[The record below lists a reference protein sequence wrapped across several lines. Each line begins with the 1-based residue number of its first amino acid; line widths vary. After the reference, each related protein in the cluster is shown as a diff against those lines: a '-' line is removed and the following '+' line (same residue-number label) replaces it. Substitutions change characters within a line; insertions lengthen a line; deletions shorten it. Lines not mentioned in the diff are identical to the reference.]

1 MARKKKASETG
12 INYNRVLKYADYEV
26 LGVKS
31 RKDWEIEMALRTLRD
46 FVAVHEDA
54 VILGVGAAKERTIY
68 ALSNEVQ
75 RVFATDLYL
84 APGMWHSWLPKDF
97 LIDPAR
103 HKPEGSTCKPRRI
116 VPQHA
121 DMRNLPYEDGTF
133 DGVFSSSS
141 IEHVGSFEDIA
152 QAAREIAR
160 VVKPGGIIS
169 IASEWKL
176 KGLGE
181 GVGHVKMFDSGT
193 LQTYLI
199 EPTGC
204 EMLDE
209 LDTEFDRALED
220 AQSQVEMVKT
230 GKKAAIDTHLWL
242 DQFTFTS
249 VHIALRKPE

>member
-1 MARKKKASETG
+1 MARRKKKQPE

-26 LGVKS
+26 LGINS
-31 RKDWEIEMALRTLRD
+31 RKDWEIEMALRTLRN
-46 FVAVHEDA
+46 FGAVHENA

-68 ALSNEVQ
+68 DLSNEVE

-84 APGMWHSWLPKDF
+84 APGQWHNWLPKDF

-103 HKPEGSTCKPRRI
+103 HKPEGTTCKPRRI

-121 DMRNLPYEDGTF
+121 DMRNLPYEDNTF

-141 IEHVGSFEDIA
+141 IEHIGSFEDIA

-176 KGLGE
+176 KGMGD
-181 GVGHVKMFDSGT
+181 GVEHVKMFDEGT
-193 LQTYLI
+193 LQAYLI

-209 LDTEFDRALED
+209 LDTDFDRPLEE
-220 AQSQVEMVKT
+220 AHSQVERVET
-230 GKKAAIDTHLWL
+230 GEKPAIDTHLWL

-249 VHIALRKPE
+249 VHIALRKPL